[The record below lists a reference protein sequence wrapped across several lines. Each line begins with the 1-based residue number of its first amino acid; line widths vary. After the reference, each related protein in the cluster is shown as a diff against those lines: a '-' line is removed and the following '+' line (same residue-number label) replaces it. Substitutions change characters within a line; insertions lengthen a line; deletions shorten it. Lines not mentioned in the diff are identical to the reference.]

1 MIANDTE
8 LEVTLSRID
17 RLQRQVAA
25 IRRTEANSAN
35 YRASV
40 SGFVSE
46 IDRLQLEVRE
56 YLLSYPEPAAS
67 AP

>member
-1 MIANDTE
+1 MIANETE
-8 LEVTLSRID
+8 LAVTLKRIE
-17 RLQRQVAA
+17 RLQLQIAE
-25 IRRTEANSAN
+25 IRRTERNPQN

-56 YLLSYPEPAAS
+56 YLISCPDPATSVA
-67 AP
+67 

>member
-1 MIANDTE
+1 MIANETE
-8 LEVTLSRID
+8 LNVTLKRIE
-17 RLQRQVAA
+17 RLQMQIAE
-25 IRRTEANSAN
+25 IRRTESNAAN

-56 YLLSYPEPAAS
+56 YLLSYPEPAVRAS
-67 AP
+67 